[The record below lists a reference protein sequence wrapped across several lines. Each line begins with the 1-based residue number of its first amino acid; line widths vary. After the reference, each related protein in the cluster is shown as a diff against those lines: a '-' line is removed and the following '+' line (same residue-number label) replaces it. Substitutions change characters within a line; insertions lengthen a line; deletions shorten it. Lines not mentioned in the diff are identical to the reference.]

1 METYDDRT
9 KRLSSRFYFLVII
22 EGSIKRFLTYL
33 VKREI
38 LFGPHG
44 IRNQKSR
51 MEIERKY

>member
-22 EGSIKRFLTYL
+22 EGSIKRFLTHL

-44 IRNQKSR
+44 IRNHKSR
-51 MEIERKY
+51 MKIGRK

>member
-1 METYDDRT
+1 METYDDRS

-22 EGSIKRFLTYL
+22 EGSIKRFRTHFI
-33 VKREI
+33 KREI

-51 MEIERKY
+51 MKIERKY